1 MTLCNEKCAE
11 LCRPEEKKEYEGR
24 IVFRGDDVR
33 EIEGYL
39 SIPFRSG
46 QDDGCPRTP
55 LNRP

>member
-1 MTLCNEKCAE
+1 
-11 LCRPEEKKEYEGR
+11 
-24 IVFRGDDVR
+24 VFRGDDVR
-33 EIEGYL
+33 EVEGYL